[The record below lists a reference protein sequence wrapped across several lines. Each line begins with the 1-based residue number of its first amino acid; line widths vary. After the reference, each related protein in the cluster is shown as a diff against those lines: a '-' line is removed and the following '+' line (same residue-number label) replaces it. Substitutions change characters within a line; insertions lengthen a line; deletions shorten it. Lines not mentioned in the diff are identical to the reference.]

1 MKKLP
6 IGKQSFDA
14 LRAGGMVYVDKTGII
29 FRMIENNDQ
38 CFISRP
44 RRFGKSLLVST
55 LESLFSRGTEM
66 FKGLA
71 IEKLWTDKTYRVL
84 HFDFSGL
91 ECGSVESFQKDAVE
105 KFLDVAKKAGV
116 LDRQETAAEYRTIK
130 ILMNRICLM
139 AEDSSMVLLVDE
151 YDSPLNANLGNPEVF
166 SGIRKAIYDFYSSV
180 KENSGRFRFIFV
192 TGVSRFDRTAV
203 FGDGPVIQDLSL
215 NPLYGTLLGYTEDEI
230 TQYFGEHLRAAAAS
244 IFKISSD
251 KVTDIQLSQV
261 MDELRRHY
269 DGYCFDKKASVH
281 VYQPWSVLQFLSPE
295 GDHEFSDY
303 WFQDSGMSSLLDNF
317 VRFTGGVTA
326 GDCSTH
332 SIDWNSFVM
341 NTDLNSPSNRLAIL
355 TQCGYF
361 TIKKNTDKRV
371 RVGLPNL
378 ELRHAWAYLLIN
390 RIRDANHIPDE
401 LTDSVDDASLVLRK
415 PDFSV
420 EELAV
425 LFNGIYKVLNSRNK
439 ILTEYAACDTP
450 ALYCLGSGYD
460 VRTEVPEKGGRA
472 DLTFEFIDRR
482 IIIEMKCV
490 REGEPAEKK
499 LSEAE
504 SQVLAHDYGS
514 YVPAKPLRR
523 FAMVFSVPLQK
534 IVLAKEIEA
543 G

>member
-14 LRAGGMVYVDKTGII
+14 LRAGGMVYVDKTDII

-71 IEKLWTDKTYRVL
+71 IEKLWTERTYRVM

-116 LDRQETAAEYRTIK
+116 LDWQENADEYRTIK

-139 AEDSSMVLLVDE
+139 AGNSSMVLLVDE

-192 TGVSRFDRTAV
+192 TGVSRFHKAAM
-203 FGDGPVIQDLSL
+203 FSAGSSIQDLSL
-215 NPLYGTLLGYTEDEI
+215 NPLYGSLLGYTEDEI
-230 TQYFGEHLRAAAAS
+230 RHYFGEHLRAATAS
-244 IFKISSD
+244 IFKISCD
-251 KVTDIQLSQV
+251 EVTDSQIEQV

-281 VYQPWSVLQFLSPE
+281 VYQPWSVLQFLSPD
-295 GDHEFSDY
+295 GCHEFSDY

-341 NTDLNSPSNRLAIL
+341 NTDLNSPSNRAAVL

-361 TIKKNTDKRV
+361 TIKKSTDKRV

>member
-14 LRAGGMVYVDKTGII
+14 LRAGGMVYVDKTDII

-71 IEKLWTDKTYRVL
+71 IEKLWTERTYRVM

-105 KFLDVAKKAGV
+105 KFLDIAKKAGV
-116 LDRQETAAEYRTIK
+116 LDRQETADEYRTIK

-139 AEDSSMVLLVDE
+139 AGNSSMVLLVDE

-192 TGVSRFDRTAV
+192 TGVSRFHKAAM
-203 FGDGPVIQDLSL
+203 FSAGSSIQDLSL

-281 VYQPWSVLQFLSPE
+281 VYQPWSVLQFLSPD
-295 GDHEFSDY
+295 GCHEFSDY

-341 NTDLNSPSNRLAIL
+341 NTDLNSPSNRAAVL

-361 TIKKNTDKRV
+361 TIKKSTDKRV

-401 LTDSVDDASLVLRK
+401 LTDSVDDASQVLRK

-420 EELAV
+420 EELTAQTSQ
-425 LFNGIYKVLNSRNK
+425 FLNY
-439 ILTEYAACDTP
+439 LTHC
-450 ALYCLGSGYD
+450 
-460 VRTEVPEKGGRA
+460 
-472 DLTFEFIDRR
+472 FI
-482 IIIEMKCV
+482 
-490 REGEPAEKK
+490 
-499 LSEAE
+499 
-504 SQVLAHDYGS
+504 
-514 YVPAKPLRR
+514 
-523 FAMVFSVPLQK
+523 
-534 IVLAKEIEA
+534 
-543 G
+543 